1 MELQE
6 RYLDIKR
13 RGLGLAAISYDSADT
28 LKKFAD
34 SRGISFPLVSDEGSA
49 IIRRYGLLNTTIET
63 GNRAYGVPHP
73 GTLILNRKGVVTA
86 KFFEEAYQER
96 NSVASIFVRAGL
108 REDGPVVGAS
118 TAHLSLDA
126 AISDSTVAPGQR
138 LTLAVDVTPLPG
150 MHVYAPGKHGYQV
163 VQLVLA
169 PQPWL
174 REHATRYA
182 TSQIYHFVP
191 LNERVEVYG
200 QPFRLTKDLTI
211 LATPEIQKLLA
222 GQESI
227 TIDAALEYQAC
238 DDQVCFNPSRVPLSF
253 TLKVKPLD
261 RRPPG

>member
-1 MELQE
+1 
-6 RYLDIKR
+6 
-13 RGLGLAAISYDSADT
+13 
-28 LKKFAD
+28 
-34 SRGISFPLVSDEGSA
+34 LVSDEASA
-49 IIRRYGLLNTTIET
+49 IIKRYGLLNTTIEP

-73 GTLILNRKGVVTA
+73 GTLILDRNGIVTA

-108 REDGPVVGAS
+108 REDTAVVSAS

-150 MHVYAPGKHGYQV
+150 MHVYGPGRHGYQV

-174 REHATRYA
+174 RDHATRYA
-182 TSQIYHFVP
+182 PPQIYHFVP
-191 LNERVEVYG
+191 LNERVEVYSK
-200 QPFRLTKDLTI
+200 PFRLTKDLTI
-211 LATPEIQKLLA
+211 LATPEIQTLLA
-222 GQESI
+222 GRESI

-238 DDQVCFNPSRVPLSF
+238 DDKVCFNPSRVPLSF